1 MLKYINKFST
11 EYSQFI
17 CLCCFLDAWDKT
29 TKLHTQHCYL
39 FHDQHWASC
48 VLCKKVRATFP
59 WTHPP
64 SSWGRACKKICVLC
78 TTSWQRKPGH
88 PRTSYITY
96 IQRVLGYHE
105 VDISAATLAEDQ
117 CAWRN
122 LVIACSATEGWWWWW
137 WWWCCFWMVWIV
149 TFLAA
154 IIYFYIVS
162 CFCFSTPKIMD
173 QS

>member
-1 MLKYINKFST
+1 MLGIRQDCIFNIAIYSMTNT
-11 EYSQFI
+11 EPLLYYVRK
-17 CLCCFLDAWDKT
+17 CLLGFLE
-29 TKLHTQHCYL
+29 HI
-39 FHDQHWASC
+39 
-48 VLCKKVRATFP
+48 LCLPEEEPARRYAFYV
-59 WTHPP
+59 PP
-64 SSWGRACKKICVLC
+64 HGKGSLIVHAPL
-78 TTSWQRKPGH
+78 TS
-88 PRTSYITY
+88 RTSNGWI
-96 IQRVLGYHE
+96 GYHE

-117 CAWRN
+117 CAWKY
-122 LVIACSATEGWWWWW
+122 LVIACSAAEGWW